1 MYGIQQH
8 YNNVRNSTKLQYC
21 TEFNKITICT
31 EFNKITIMYG
41 IQQNYNNVR
50 NSTKLRYCTE
60 FNKITIKYEIQ
71 QNNKNLRNSTK
82 FSHIEPQIFRHNIK
96 QKLKYNSNN
105 FVKFLFKKVENFK
118 FILDVN
124 FESFKHFD

>member
-21 TEFNKITICT
+21 TEFNKITI
-31 EFNKITIMYG
+31 MYG

-50 NSTKLRYCTE
+50 NSTKLQYCTE
-60 FNKITIKYEIQ
+60 FNKITIMYEIQ

-82 FSHIEPQIFRHNIK
+82 FSHIEPQIFRHIK

-105 FVKFLFKKVENFK
+105 FVKFFV
-118 FILDVN
+118 
-124 FESFKHFD
+124 

>member
-31 EFNKITIMYG
+31 EFNKITIM
-41 IQQNYNNVR
+41 
-50 NSTKLRYCTE
+50 C
-60 FNKITIKYEIQ
+60 EIQ

-82 FSHIEPQIFRHNIK
+82 FSHIEPQIFRHIK

-105 FVKFLFKKVENFK
+105 FVKFLFKKVEDFK